1 MDGEMLSRPRRVV
14 LASSSKYRKALLER
28 LGVAFEVAAPQI
40 DEAALADESPAETAV
55 RLSVLKARSLEKSFP
70 DALII
75 GCDQVA
81 AMGRERFGKP
91 GTHEAAVRQL
101 RALSAKAVDFHTAV
115 TLLDA
120 RSSAMETRL
129 VNCRVQFRALDERR
143 IEAYLRREQ
152 PYDTSASA
160 KAEGLGIAL
169 IERIQTD
176 DPSSLIGLPLIA
188 LSEMLERAGLQ
199 VV

>member
-1 MDGEMLSRPRRVV
+1 MLGQPRRVV

-28 LGVAFEVAAPQI
+28 LGLAFEVAAPHV

-55 RLSVLKARSLEKSFP
+55 RLSVLKARSLEKNFP

-75 GCDQVA
+75 GSDQVA

-129 VNCRVQFRALDERR
+129 VDCRVQFRALDERR